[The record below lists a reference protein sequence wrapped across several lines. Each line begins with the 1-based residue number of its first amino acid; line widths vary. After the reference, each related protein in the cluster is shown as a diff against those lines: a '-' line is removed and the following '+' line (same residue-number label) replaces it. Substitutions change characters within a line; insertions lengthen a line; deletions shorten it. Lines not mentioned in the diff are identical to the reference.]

1 MFLVKDLDSAVM
13 EAFLAWPDPSPSVM
27 VVWGCVSLAEDRALI
42 ETHWELPTN
51 GDLGNDGSIGLGSG
65 RRL

>member
-1 MFLVKDLDSAVM
+1 M

-27 VVWGCVSLAEDRALI
+27 VVWGSVSLAEDRALK